1 LSSHRKREAV
11 DHVVGKLG
19 VSERRA
25 CKVLRQSRATQRY
38 LPDVRDDEE
47 PLRQRIIEI
56 AAVYG
61 RYGTPPVTGMLKT
74 EGWLVNHKR
83 VERIWGQEG
92 LKVPKKQP
100 KRGRL
105 WLNDG
110 SCIRLRPEH
119 KDHVWA
125 YDFVQHRTHD
135 GRPFRMLTLVD
146 EFTRECLAI
155 DVARRL
161 RSDDVLE
168 RLAWLFATRGAPDYL
183 RSNNGPESTAK
194 VVRSWL
200 ARVRVK
206 TLFIQPGSP
215 WENGYVESFNGKL
228 RDELLNGE
236 IFYTLREAKVLIERW
251 RLYYNESAR
260 TVRWAIAPR
269 PRRRSFQF
277 HRLPL
282 PYSRRNCSGETTRWN
297 RHSFWYETR
306 RKASPG
312 GLRSRNPRLPE
323 RLPDHDWRQPHRQQL
338 DAVCRRRHLC
348 RECRLQRPGERDL
361 REDFGRIGRRDVP
374 DVLRHPTDGH
384 PHINRVTSEARGT
397 SLPDLG

>member
-1 LSSHRKREAV
+1 M
-11 DHVVGKLG
+11 
-19 VSERRA
+19 
-25 CKVLRQSRATQRY
+25 LRQPRATQRY

-47 PLRQRIIEI
+47 PLTQRIIEI
-56 AAVYG
+56 AGVYG
-61 RYGTPPVTGMLKT
+61 RYGTPRVTGTLKM
-74 EGWLVNHKR
+74 EGWHVNHKR
-83 VERIWGQEG
+83 VERIWRQEG

-110 SCIRLRPEH
+110 SCIRLRAER

-125 YDFVQHRTHD
+125 YDFVQDRTHD

-146 EFTRECLAI
+146 EYTRECLAI

-168 RLAWLFATRGAPDYL
+168 RLAWLFATRGVPDHI
-183 RSNNGPESTAK
+183 RSDNGPEFTAR

-215 WENGYVESFNGKL
+215 WENGYVESFNSKL

-251 RLYYNESAR
+251 RQYYNRKRPHSSLGYRPPAPE
-260 TVRWAIAPR
+260 AIAAVP
-269 PRRRSFQF
+269 P
-277 HRLPL
+277 
-282 PYSRRNCSGETTRWN
+282 
-297 RHSFWYETR
+297 
-306 RKASPG
+306 ASAT
-312 GLRSRNPRLPE
+312 L
-323 RLPDHDWRQPHRQQL
+323 QPAELHHGNAFEL
-338 DAVCRRRHLC
+338 TS
-348 RECRLQRPGERDL
+348 
-361 REDFGRIGRRDVP
+361 
-374 DVLRHPTDGH
+374 VL
-384 PHINRVTSEARGT
+384 V
-397 SLPDLG
+397 